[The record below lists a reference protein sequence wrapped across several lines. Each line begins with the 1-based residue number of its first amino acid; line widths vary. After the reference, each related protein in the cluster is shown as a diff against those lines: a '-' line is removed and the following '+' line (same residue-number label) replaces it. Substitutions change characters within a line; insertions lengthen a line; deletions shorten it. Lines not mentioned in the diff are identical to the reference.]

1 MVSSPAPLADLKEL
15 AQGGSGC
22 LGAAEPGTQR
32 QRPSARGSPP
42 PPRRAVRGTRI
53 FTRRPYR
60 AGSVRTL
67 SQAATPDGGRGIF
80 FWTHPLSAVGTL
92 TLSRG
97 IGGGG
102 GGRSSPPR
110 ELTSPSGA
118 APPPPPKAPL
128 SEHPHSAQF
137 GASCVGSSFVR
148 FPWNAPKLGSD

>member
-1 MVSSPAPLADLKEL
+1 MSPPAQLADLKEL
-15 AQGGSGC
+15 VQGGGGC

-32 QRPSARGSPP
+32 QRPPARGSRP

-53 FTRRPYR
+53 FTRGPSP

-67 SQAATPDGGRGIF
+67 SQAAARDGGRGIF
-80 FWTHPLSAVGTL
+80 LRAHPPSAVGTL

-102 GGRSSPPR
+102 GGRSSPPPD
-110 ELTSPSGA
+110 LTSPSGA
-118 APPPPPKAPL
+118 APPPPPMAPL

-148 FPWNAPKLGSD
+148 FPWNAPKLCSD